1 MKKLPQVLLVLTVLA
16 AGIMHGH
23 YHFSRERGLTPGKV
37 TCLSHVS
44 RALRNLTKY
53 AGEKIEHPQ
62 AKKKN
67 TIRGGKYTIKPVT
80 PSHGNWDVV
89 ERPGDEKEAQIPRK
103 TKPTYNDKL
112 DRADMLINEATI
124 YLRVAALNKE
134 LESEYAKKT
143 LKATGEALDI
153 LEPLFKKYPEN
164 QEIKQRMQS
173 IYKLRHDATK
183 RDHAM

>member
-23 YHFSRERGLTPGKV
+23 YNFSRERGLTPGKV
-37 TCLSHVS
+37 TYLSHVGKTITNF
-44 RALRNLTKY
+44 AKH
-53 AGEKIEHPQ
+53 AGEKTEHPQ

-67 TIRGGKYTIKPVT
+67 TIKGGKYTIKPAT
-80 PSHGNWDVV
+80 PHGNWDVV
-89 ERPGDEKEAQIPRK
+89 EPPRDDKEAQIPRK

-112 DRADMLINEATI
+112 DRADMLINEAAI
-124 YLRVAALNKE
+124 YLRVAGLNKE